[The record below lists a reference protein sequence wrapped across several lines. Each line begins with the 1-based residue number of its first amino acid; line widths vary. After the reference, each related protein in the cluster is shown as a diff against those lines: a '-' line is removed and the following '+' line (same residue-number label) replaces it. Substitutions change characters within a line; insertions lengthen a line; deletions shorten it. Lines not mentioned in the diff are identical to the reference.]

1 MYKIIH
7 YVLVGKNIPKT
18 LEFFKAS
25 NRVQAGAS
33 HLNFGRDYGSTD
45 GFENLKWKDQ
55 KAENHF

>member
-7 YVLVGKNIPKT
+7 YVLGGKNVPKT

-25 NRVQAGAS
+25 NRAQAGAS

-45 GFENLKWKDQ
+45 GFENLK
-55 KAENHF
+55 